1 MKKLAISVVALC
13 LAGCSHTAAVS
24 TASASATT
32 STKQEPS
39 IWTHEPDLDFD
50 KAGDLPAFNYGIETA
65 STTAFGDVTLYVET
79 EKSGY
84 PGEWNSAGYTK
95 DAMLVEKNNEQ
106 GIYSHAG
113 EELYSV
119 SLNKIN
125 TAYIAGVVP
134 GPFKDSS
141 GKVSIAYGTANTA
154 ASKAQIFS
162 SDFKSMNEVSLDQ
175 FTYNVTI
182 SDKDPFLAYQG
193 DTLGIAGV
201 KKNSSGAM
209 TGWAFEAYTPKAIK
223 ENMVIPVIDAQFVVQ
238 GYAIFSP
245 DGTKVNDLSTEMKY
259 RTGSYING
267 YYVISDGTYTTL
279 IDAASGGNVATQ
291 YQDAKYFEDGYAPVK
306 KNGKWGYVDHT
317 GKEVTD
323 FIFDD
328 ACTVYDGY
336 AWVYYNGK
344 YGILNF
350 QNTLDSSSQQINAYW
365 CSPTDETALGK
376 LTVNISDLSIR
387 KGGSTDAKQTGTCMN
402 GSVYPVFEQKKDT
415 DYTWYRINEE
425 DWVAS
430 EGTWATYEETK

>member
-201 KKNSSGAM
+201 KKSSSGAM

-336 AWVYYNGK
+336 A
-344 YGILNF
+344 
-350 QNTLDSSSQQINAYW
+350 
-365 CSPTDETALGK
+365 
-376 LTVNISDLSIR
+376 
-387 KGGSTDAKQTGTCMN
+387 
-402 GSVYPVFEQKKDT
+402 
-415 DYTWYRINEE
+415 
-425 DWVAS
+425 
-430 EGTWATYEETK
+430 